1 MIFFELLFSS
11 FIEAELAE
19 DYGGWSQLLNV
30 VQQRCKHLEDL
41 VMETMY
47 EFFVG
52 KNRFESKGRYLTG
65 EQIKTIAKAPLQ
77 DALLLEGEG
86 RDPDKL
92 IANDQTVDLAYEHG
106 GPKRFR
112 VEPPANFG
120 DNI

>member
-1 MIFFELLFSS
+1 
-11 FIEAELAE
+11 
-19 DYGGWSQLLNV
+19 
-30 VQQRCKHLEDL
+30 
-41 VMETMY
+41 MEKVY

-52 KNRFESKGRYLTG
+52 KNRFETKEQFLTG

-86 RDPDKL
+86 REPDKL
-92 IANDQTVDLAYEHG
+92 IANDQKVDLAYEHG

-120 DNI
+120 DCI